1 MRAIQISEFGEK
13 AELRQV
19 DAPEP
24 APGPGEVLVDVKA
37 AGVNYADLLMCRG
50 TYGGKRPLPFTPGF
64 EAAGVVVGT
73 GAGVTDWKAGD
84 RVMGTVLRQ
93 TCACYAEKARMP
105 AWLLLPV
112 PAHMS
117 FEEAGAFSEVFI
129 TAELALHEF
138 GRLKAGESVLIHA
151 AGGGVGTAA
160 VQVAKAAGA
169 RVFGTASTDE
179 KLRRVKE
186 LGADVLINYAQQ
198 DFLEEVKK
206 KTDGKGVDLVL
217 DSVGGEVFEKSLRS
231 MRTLGR
237 VVSFGTSAGKEG
249 TVQPMSLRHHA
260 ITVSGFSFGS
270 LSVSSPEIVKRAM
283 GAVEKLLESRKV
295 RAVVGHAMPLQEAA
309 AAFDLFINRENFGK
323 TVLVL

>member
-1 MRAIQISEFGEK
+1 MRAIQISEFGDK
-13 AELRQV
+13 AELRQAEV
-19 DAPEP
+19 PDPT
-24 APGPGEVLVDVKA
+24 PGPGEVLVEVKA

-64 EAAGVVVGT
+64 EAAGVVTAMG
-73 GAGVTDWKAGD
+73 GGVTDWKVGD

-112 PAHMS
+112 PAHLS
-117 FEEAGAFSEVFI
+117 FEEAGAFPEVFV

-138 GRLKAGESVLIHA
+138 GRLKTGETVLIHA
-151 AGGGVGTAA
+151 AAGGVGTAA

-169 RVFGTASTDE
+169 RVLGTASTDE

-186 LGADVLINYAQQ
+186 LGADVLINYKQQ

-206 KTDGKGVDLVL
+206 QTDGKGVDLVL
-217 DSVGGEVFEKSLRS
+217 DSVGGEVFEKSLRCL
-231 MRTLGR
+231 RTLGR

-270 LSVSSPEIVKRAM
+270 LSVSSPEIVKRAT
-283 GAVEKLLESRKV
+283 GAVEKLLASRKV
-295 RAVVGHAMPLQEAA
+295 RAVVGRVIPLEQAA
-309 AAFDLFINRENFGK
+309 VAFELFVKRENIGK
-323 TVLVL
+323 TVLVP

>member
-1 MRAIQISEFGEK
+1 MRAIQISEFSEK

-19 DAPEP
+19 DVPEP
-24 APGPGEVLVDVKA
+24 EPGPGEVLVDVKA

-50 TYGGKRPLPFTPGF
+50 RYGGKRLPPFIPGF
-64 EAAGVVVGT
+64 EAAGVVTAT
-73 GAGVTDWKAGD
+73 GDGVKDWQAGQ

-93 TCACYAEKARMP
+93 TCACYAEKACMP
-105 AWLLLPV
+105 AWLLQPV
-112 PAHMS
+112 PGHLS
-117 FEEAGAFSEVFI
+117 FEEAGAFPEAFI
-129 TAELALHEF
+129 TAQLALHEF
-138 GRLKAGESVLIHA
+138 GHLKAGEGVLIHA
-151 AGGGVGTAA
+151 AAGGVGTAA

-206 KTDGKGVDLVL
+206 KTGGKGVDLVL
-217 DSVGGEVFEKSLRS
+217 DSVGGEVFEKSLRCL
-231 MRTLGR
+231 RTLGR

-260 ITVSGFSFGS
+260 ITISGFSFGS
-270 LSVSSPEIVKRAM
+270 LSVSSPAIVMRAM
-283 GAVEKLLESRKV
+283 DAVQKLLEGRKV
-295 RAVVGHAMPLQEAA
+295 RAVVGHAIPLSEAG
-309 AAFDLFINRENFGK
+309 AAFELFVNRENFGK
-323 TVLVL
+323 TVLVP

>member
-1 MRAIQISEFGEK
+1 MRAIQITEFGEQ

-19 DAPEP
+19 DVPQPKPE
-24 APGPGEVLVDVKA
+24 PGEVLVDVKA

-64 EAAGVVVGT
+64 EAAGVVAAVGD
-73 GAGVTDWKAGD
+73 GVTEWKPGD

-93 TCACYAEKARMP
+93 TCACFAEKARMP

-112 PAHMS
+112 PEHMS
-117 FEEAGAFSEVFI
+117 FEQAGAFMEAFI
-129 TAELALHEF
+129 TAQLALHEF
-138 GRLKAGESVLIHA
+138 GRLQAGETVLIHA
-151 AGGGVGTAA
+151 AAGGVGTAA
-160 VQVAKAAGA
+160 VQAAKAAGA
-169 RVFGTASTDE
+169 RVFGTASSDE

-206 KTDGKGVDLVL
+206 QTDGKGVDVVL

-260 ITVSGFSFGS
+260 ITLSGFSFGS

-283 GAVEKLLESRKV
+283 GAVGRLLEGRKV
-295 RAVVGHAMPLQEAA
+295 HAVVGSVMPLQEAA
-309 AAFDLFINRENFGK
+309 AAFRLFVNRGNFGK
-323 TVLVL
+323 TVLVP